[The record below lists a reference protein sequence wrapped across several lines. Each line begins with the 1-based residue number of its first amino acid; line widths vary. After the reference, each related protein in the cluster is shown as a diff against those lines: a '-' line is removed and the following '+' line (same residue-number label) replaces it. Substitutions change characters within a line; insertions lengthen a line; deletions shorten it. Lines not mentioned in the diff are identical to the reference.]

1 MDLGLKGKVAV
12 VTASS
17 RGLGRAVAGA
27 LAAEGAKLA
36 LCSRNAEAV
45 GATADELR
53 KKYGVET
60 FSAPCDV
67 EDRAR
72 IAAFAAEVRERFGAV
87 HILFANAG
95 GPPPGTIADF
105 APADFEKAIGL
116 NLLSVIGLVHAF
128 LPAIRLQEWGRIIA
142 STSITVKQPV
152 PNLALSNVAR
162 VGVVAFMK
170 TLAGEL
176 APFNI
181 TCNTVAPGYIMTD
194 RVESLI
200 KNKSLKDGMAY
211 DAAEREITAGIPAGR
226 IGSPEEFGALVAFL
240 SSERAGYITGETI
253 LIDGGAYRGLM

>member
-17 RGLGRAVAGA
+17 RGLGRAVAEA

-36 LCSRNAEAV
+36 LCSRNADAV
-45 GATADELR
+45 GSAAREISE
-53 KKYGVET
+53 KYGVEVY
-60 FSAPCDV
+60 SAPCDV
-67 EDRAR
+67 EDGDR
-72 IAAFAAEVRERFGAV
+72 IGVFAAEVLGRFGAM

-105 APADFEKAIGL
+105 APADFEKAINL
-116 NLLSVIGLVHAF
+116 DLLSVIKLVHAF
-128 LPAIRLQEWGRIIA
+128 LPAIKQQGWGRIIA
-142 STSITVKQPV
+142 STSITVKQPM

-176 APFNI
+176 APLNI

-194 RVESLI
+194 RVASLI
-200 KNKSLKDGMAY
+200 KDKSAKDGMTY
-211 DAAEREITAGIPAGR
+211 EAAGRGITAAIPAGR
-226 IGSPEEFGALVAFL
+226 IGTPEEFGALVAFL
-240 SSERAGYITGETI
+240 SSVRAGYITGETI

>member
-17 RGLGRAVAGA
+17 RGLGRAVAEA

-36 LCSRNAEAV
+36 LCSRNAGAV
-45 GATADELR
+45 GSAAREI
-53 KKYGVET
+53 KEKYGVDVY
-60 FSAPCDV
+60 SAPCDV
-67 EDRAR
+67 EDGKR
-72 IAAFAAEVRERFGAV
+72 IGDFAAEVLDRFGAV

-116 NLLSVIGLVHAF
+116 DLLSVIKLVHAF
-128 LPAIRLQEWGRIIA
+128 LPAIKQQGWGRIIA
-142 STSITVKQPV
+142 STSITVKQPA

-176 APFNI
+176 APLDI

-194 RVESLI
+194 RVASLI
-200 KNKSLKDGMAY
+200 KNKSVKDGLAY
-211 DAAEREITAGIPAGR
+211 EAAERGITAGIPAGR
-226 IGSPEEFGALVAFL
+226 IGSPEEFGALVAYL
-240 SSERAGYITGETI
+240 ASERAGYITGETI

>member
-17 RGLGRAVAGA
+17 RGLGRAVAEA

-36 LCSRNAEAV
+36 LCSRNPDAV
-45 GATADELR
+45 GSAAREI
-53 KKYGVET
+53 KEKYGVDVY
-60 FSAPCDV
+60 SAPCDV
-67 EDRAR
+67 EDGIR
-72 IAAFAAEVRERFGAV
+72 IGDFAAEVLDRFGAV

-105 APADFEKAIGL
+105 APADFKKAIGL
-116 NLLSVIGLVHAF
+116 DLLSVIKLVHAF
-128 LPAIRLQEWGRIIA
+128 LPAIKQQGWGRIIA

-152 PNLALSNVAR
+152 PSLALSNVAR

-176 APFNI
+176 APLDI

-194 RVESLI
+194 RVASLI
-200 KNKSLKDGMAY
+200 KNKSVKDGLAY
-211 DAAEREITAGIPAGR
+211 ETTEREITAGIPAGR
-226 IGSPEEFGALVAFL
+226 IGSPEEFGALVAYL
-240 SSERAGYITGETI
+240 ASERAGYITGETI